1 MLEIIPA
8 ILTNDPKELEQLT
21 NKAEDVASRVQIDI
35 VDGQFAKNETIDPS
49 ALEKIDTNLKLD
61 FHLMTK
67 NPTAWVE
74 RCIRGMADRIFG
86 QIEMMDDQV
95 EFVGKVQEVGAKIG
109 LAIDID
115 TPVSDLDSTIL
126 NNLDAVLLMSYP
138 AGIGGQPFDPKVLD
152 KIKRLDAIRV
162 HDKKLF
168 KICVDGGITEKT
180 IRQVRRAG
188 ADEVA
193 VGRIIFEG
201 DLKENLVRF
210 KEAAYK

>member
-21 NKAEDVASRVQIDI
+21 SKAEDVVSRIQIDI

-49 ALEKIDTNLKLD
+49 VLENIDTNLKLD

-115 TPVSDLDSTIL
+115 TPISDLDSAIL
-126 NNLDAVLLMSYP
+126 NNLDAVLLISYS

-188 ADEVA
+188 ANEVA

>member
-8 ILTNDPKELEQLT
+8 ILTNDPKELEQLIG
-21 NKAEDVASRVQIDI
+21 KAEGVVDRAQIDI
-35 VDGQFAKNETIDPS
+35 VGGQFAKNETIDPS
-49 ALEKIDTNLKLD
+49 VLENVDTNLKLD

-74 RCIRGMADRIFG
+74 RCIKGMADRIFG
-86 QIEMMDDQV
+86 QIEMMDDQI

-138 AGIGGQPFDPKVLD
+138 AGVGGQPFDPKVLD
-152 KIKRLDAIRV
+152 KIKKLDGIRAR
-162 HDKKLF
+162 DNTPF

-180 IRQVRRAG
+180 IGKVRKAG
-188 ADEVA
+188 VDEVA
-193 VGRIIFEG
+193 IGRRIFEG
-201 DLKENLVRF
+201 DLKENLLRF

>member
-8 ILTNDPKELEQLT
+8 ILTNDPRELEQLIG
-21 NKAEDVASRVQIDI
+21 KAEGVVDRAQIDI
-35 VDGQFAKNETIDPS
+35 VGGQFAKNETIDPS
-49 ALEKIDTNLKLD
+49 VLENVDTNLKLD

-74 RCIRGMADRIFG
+74 RCIKGMADRIFG
-86 QIEMMDDQV
+86 QIEMMDDQI

-115 TPVSDLDSTIL
+115 TPVSDIDSTIL

-138 AGIGGQPFDPKVLD
+138 AGVGGQPFDPKVLD
-152 KIKRLDAIRV
+152 KIKKLDGIRAR
-162 HDKKLF
+162 DNTPF

-180 IRQVRRAG
+180 IGKVRKAG
-188 ADEVA
+188 VDEVA
-193 VGRIIFEG
+193 IGRRIFEG
-201 DLKENLVRF
+201 DLKENLLRF